1 MLNDPDHVTN
11 LLLEAI
17 RDAGV
22 RAVISSG
29 WADLGRNVVKPS
41 PNVLFIENCP
51 HDWVFKRVSCT
62 IHHGGAGT
70 TAAAVAAGKPSII
83 IPFFGDQS
91 FWGRMVAM
99 AGAGPRPIPF
109 RNLSTNNLASAIR
122 TALNPKVRQMASD
135 LGRQV
140 AEENGV
146 ANGVQAFHR
155 HLSNYTL
162 NCSICRSHAAAW
174 KVRGADIR
182 LSAVV
187 AAVLMEEGLFD
198 LRFIEP

>member
-1 MLNDPDHVTN
+1 M
-11 LLLEAI
+11 LEAI
-17 RDAGV
+17 QDVGV
-22 RAVISSG
+22 RAVITRG
-29 WADLGRNVVKPS
+29 WADLGRNVVELP
-41 PNVLFIENCP
+41 PNVLFIGNCP
-51 HDWVFKRVSCT
+51 HDWIFERVSCT

-83 IPFFGDQS
+83 VPFFGDQS

-109 RNLSTNNLASAIR
+109 KSLSASSLASAIR
-122 TALNPKVRQMASD
+122 TALDPEVRQKASE

-146 ANGVQAFHR
+146 ANGVQEFHSQ
-155 HLSNYTL
+155 LSRYPL
-162 NCSICRSHAAAW
+162 NCSILQSRAAAW
-174 KVRGADIR
+174 KVRGTDIR
-182 LSAVV
+182 LSTRV

-198 LRFIEP
+198 LHFIEP